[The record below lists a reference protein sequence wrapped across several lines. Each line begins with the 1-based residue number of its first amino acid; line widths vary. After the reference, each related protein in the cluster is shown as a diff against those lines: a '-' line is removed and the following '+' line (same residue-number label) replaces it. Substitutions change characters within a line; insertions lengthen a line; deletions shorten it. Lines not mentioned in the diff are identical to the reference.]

1 MKKKRNKGRLV
12 VALALAVML
21 IAGMGNIV
29 PVQAEELVVS
39 INGTALQDGKYYEFG
54 GSQHGDNGT
63 MTELD
68 AAPASGNYIYYAAG
82 EMEVHGTVGIY
93 PGSTYRT
100 TILQIEHGTLTLKG
114 DGTLEIGNHQNTDT
128 LITGTAD
135 AALKTEAYTGK
146 ITLSAWGGQAVT
158 KGLAL
163 VELRTTEAVTIY
175 CDHMKTETAVSA
187 GSVILEGDY
196 LNFDLREN
204 YGVEVVHVIEA
215 TDTENGEI
223 RLISSNN
230 KIKANTLDLSNG
242 ANINATGALLKAKNS
257 FLSSNGGN
265 YNSTQGITLVGKTV
279 AEGNLTISAKN
290 SVLLRAQDTAVD
302 GDLKVT
308 IPYGSS
314 GGQSVEVYV
323 KNGAAVTGNMEI
335 EAPGAGVSVS
345 TSGDAPAIGG
355 DARVNARSI
364 GMNSDYQEV
373 ICGNADLQAVRRIE
387 LNGAKGY
394 PVIGGSSITL
404 NASEGDIQLSRKG
417 NGGADNTPMLNGTVQ
432 TGNGVILYNDGGT
445 KWVQE
450 TATGKNYYADQC
462 QHPIVNGDN
471 GSCMVCKQ
479 PEVVYAEVIGADGTV
494 RQELAKTFGG
504 SGPYNVIYSLQD
516 GDTVRFTKDLYGT
529 GNVVDIPDGRKLTF
543 DLNGHTLAVKNI
555 ITMGDLTIAN
565 GTYKGDVQNAGVGLT
580 KTLTFRN
587 AEATLKNLS
596 WMSANGVVLEGS
608 RVTIVGNNGSEQC
621 WLEMLRMDGNSVMTL
636 QNVGDGIG
644 NYGRYEL
651 EESLGAI
658 RGFFPDGYSIERRK
672 KNPTDTNERNTIVDF
687 NGEIAKSIVLRYRQ
701 MTDADINIVLEQT
714 SYVYDGQKK
723 TPGVTVTCGGQALE
737 VDKNYTV
744 SYADNTNAGTASV
757 TVAGMG
763 AYHGSKVLNFNI
775 DKAAQTAPVGV
786 STVNVSAS
794 GAKDG
799 VIQNL
804 ATTMEYSTDQVNWQ
818 AVNGE
823 SLTGMGAGEY
833 YIRYKETENYYAS
846 PATKVT
852 VSATAGSDGVGGA
865 TGGSPATKDAA
876 ASTAQT
882 VKTGDD
888 TPVGMM
894 VVLMLSSMAMAVAIG
909 LRRKGSKR

>member
-1 MKKKRNKGRLV
+1 MM
-12 VALALAVML
+12 ALTVML
-21 IAGMGNIV
+21 MIGMGNIV

-54 GSQHGDNGT
+54 GSQHGNDGT
-63 MTELD
+63 MIELD
-68 AAPASGNYIYYAAG
+68 AAPTSGSYIYYAAG

-114 DGTLEIGNHQNTDT
+114 DGTLKIGNHQNTDT

-135 AALKTEAYTGK
+135 AALKTEAYTGE

-175 CDHMKTETAVSA
+175 CEHMNTETAVSA

-196 LNFDLREN
+196 LNFDLREI

-230 KIKANTLDLSNG
+230 KIKDNRLDLANG

-265 YNSTQGITLVGKTV
+265 YNSAQGITLVGKTV

-290 SVLLRAQDTAVD
+290 SVLLRAQDTVAD
-302 GDLKVT
+302 GNLKVT
-308 IPYGSS
+308 IPHGSS
-314 GGQSVEVYV
+314 GGQSVEVYAE
-323 KNGAAVTGNMEI
+323 NGAVTTGNMEI
-335 EAPGAGVSVS
+335 EAPGAGAIVSS
-345 TSGDAPAIGG
+345 SGDAPAIGG

-364 GMNSDYQEV
+364 SMNSDYQEV
-373 ICGNADLQAVRRIE
+373 VRGNADLQAVRRID

-404 NASEGDIQLSRKG
+404 NVPEGDIQISRKG
-417 NGGADNTPMLNGTVQ
+417 NGGADEIPMLNGTVQ

-450 TATGKNYYADQC
+450 MATGQNYYADQC

-555 ITMGDLTIAN
+555 MTMGDLTIAN
-565 GTYKGDVQNAGVGLT
+565 GTYKGDVQSAGVGLT

-587 AEATLKNLS
+587 AETTLKNLS
-596 WMSANGVVLEGS
+596 WMAANGVVLEGS

-644 NYGRYEL
+644 NYGRYDL

-672 KNPTDTNERNTIVDF
+672 KNPTDTNERNTIVDS

-723 TPGVTVTCGGQALE
+723 TPGVAVTYGGQVLE

-757 TVAGMG
+757 TVVGMG

-775 DKAAQTAPVGV
+775 DKAAQTAPAGV
-786 STVNVSAS
+786 STVNVSIS

-852 VSATAGSDGVGGA
+852 VGATAGSDGAGGA
-865 TGGSPATKDAA
+865 PVTEDTT
-876 ASTAQT
+876 ASTGRRT

-888 TPVGMM
+888 TPVEMLAILM
-894 VVLMLSSMAMAVAIG
+894 VSSVAMAAAIG
-909 LRRKGSKR
+909 LRRKESKR